1 MAVGKGSMKRAA
13 KAAGAKATEAKAPE
27 ETTAGTKTAEAK
39 TPKEKPAGA
48 KKASASEKEENKA
61 PAKKAASAAKG
72 SSAKTDVKAEAV
84 AAAEVI
90 AAPSEEVLQRI
101 VYQKSN
107 GMLEREPGSNE
118 IFGLGDEMPVY
129 YF

>member
-1 MAVGKGSMKRAA
+1 MKRAA
-13 KAAGAKATEAKAPE
+13 KAAGAK
-27 ETTAGTKTAEAK
+27 TTEAK
-39 TPKEKPAGA
+39 TP
-48 KKASASEKEENKA
+48 EEA

-107 GMLEREPGSNE
+107 GMLEREAGSNE